1 MKKFNKLIIL
11 IMNIHMKPF
20 ILLLFLSCCLFSCS
34 EDEIKSYH
42 GDQYLYFSQLKG
54 TEDKSVN
61 VSFNNYPL
69 DDELT
74 VKIAMGLSVILFRV
88 RLRIRSEFLRI
99 RQQL

>member
-1 MKKFNKLIIL
+1 
-11 IMNIHMKPF
+11 MNIHMKPF

-61 VSFNNYPL
+61 V
-69 DDELT
+69 
-74 VKIAMGLSVILFRV
+74 
-88 RLRIRSEFLRI
+88 
-99 RQQL
+99 Q

>member
-1 MKKFNKLIIL
+1 
-11 IMNIHMKPF
+11 MNIHMKPF
-20 ILLLFLSCCLFSCS
+20 ILLLLLSCCLFSCS

-54 TEDKSVN
+54 TEEKSVN

-74 VKIAMGLSVILFRV
+74 VKIAMGLVGDPFSSPAPYKIGILADKTTA
-88 RLRIRSEFLRI
+88 LAENYSLT
-99 RQQL
+99 

>member
-1 MKKFNKLIIL
+1 M
-11 IMNIHMKPF
+11 
-20 ILLLFLSCCLFSCS
+20 
-34 EDEIKSYH
+34 
-42 GDQYLYFSQLKG
+42 KG

-74 VKIAMGLSVILFRV
+74 VKIAMGLVGDPFSSP
-88 RLRIRSEFLRI
+88 LRIRSEFLRI